1 MNHSQLFQLILQIKS
16 TKPDNFTPKIV
27 EKRDDYVRVEY
38 ESPILGVLTVL
49 TIPFMLTVFSL
60 IPIDRTVCNN

>member
-38 ESPILGVLTVL
+38 ESPILGVLT
-49 TIPFMLTVFSL
+49 IPFMLTVFSL